1 MPNNP
6 TGIFNN
12 EYPYTDF
19 HELNLS
25 WVIKKMKE
33 LLDRMATMESWR
45 AQHEKQYQQ
54 LKDLYD
60 AIMSGN
66 FPPSIVAAFHKW
78 MEENALDLVGEL
90 VKMVFFGLTD
100 DGYFVA
106 YIPESWND
114 IIFGTTGLDDIIPG
128 VEYGRLTLSLNIGG

>member
-1 MPNNP
+1 MSWL
-6 TGIFNN
+6 FNN

-25 WVIKKMKE
+25 WVIEKVKL
-33 LLDRMATMESWR
+33 LLDAIYKIDGWIEE
-45 AQHEKQYQQ
+45 HEKEYQE
-54 LKDLYD
+54 LKDYYD
-60 AIMSGN
+60 MLVSGN
-66 FPPSIVAAFHKW
+66 FPPEVQRAFERW
-78 MEENALDLVGEL
+78 MQRNALDLVGEL

-106 YIPESWND
+106 YIPESWDD

-128 VEYGRLTLSLNIGG
+128 VEYGRLTLSLKIGG